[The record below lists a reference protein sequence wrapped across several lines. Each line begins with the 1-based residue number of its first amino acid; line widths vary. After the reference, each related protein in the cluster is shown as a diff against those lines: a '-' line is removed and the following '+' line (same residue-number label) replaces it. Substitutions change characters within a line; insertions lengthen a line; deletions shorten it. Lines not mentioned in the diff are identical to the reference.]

1 MTRAVLGHEATA
13 KAFPAVAVLCQCYCL
28 CACVSFVIMLDV
40 KNVLWD
46 VCVCVRLEVC
56 TFGRHSFVPW
66 DARRVFHL
74 LCKSTI
80 RFQVGDML

>member
-46 VCVCVRLEVC
+46 VCVCAFRSV
-56 TFGRHSFVPW
+56 HIWSSFFCALGCQEGLPFAMQEHDQVPSW
-66 DARRVFHL
+66 
-74 LCKSTI
+74 
-80 RFQVGDML
+80 